1 MLCTNLKRGVYAPG
15 EHMNTLYPIFVKVD
29 LRSVLIVGA
38 GFVALEKLS
47 FLFKS
52 SPNAQVTLVAPFIR
66 PQTESFLADKSVRIV
81 RTEYTPHHLDGHAL
95 VIATTDRP
103 EVNRQIAADARA
115 AGILVN
121 VADTPN
127 LCDFY
132 LGSIVTRGHL
142 KLAISTQGKSPTL
155 ARRLREWLEAVLP
168 DDWDGLLDNLFAYRQ
183 TLRGDFEEKIARMNQ
198 MTEHILH
205 LKATEGGRNGV

>member
-1 MLCTNLKRGVYAPG
+1 
-15 EHMNTLYPIFVKVD
+15 MNTLYPIFVKID
-29 LRSVLIVGA
+29 LRSVLIVGG

-66 PQTESFLADKSVRIV
+66 PQTASFLSDKAVEII
-81 RTEYTPHHLDGHAL
+81 RTEYAPHHLKGHAL
-95 VIATTDRP
+95 VIVTTDQP
-103 EVNRQIAADARA
+103 EVNAQVAADARA
-115 AGILVN
+115 AGLLVN
-121 VADTPN
+121 VADTPH

-168 DDWDGLLDNLFAYRQ
+168 EDWDELLDNLFAYRQ

-198 MTEHILH
+198 ITEKILH
-205 LKATEGGRNGV
+205 LKATDNVK